1 MKIPNPFRWL
11 KRAKP
16 TAAPSVSAESATD
29 NDSESRSSLEDPN
42 TPLTFANLHEA
53 FGTSNSD
60 HTPVV
65 INQRTALGYAP
76 LFQVTSMISGDCA
89 KLPLNVYRK
98 SKTGRTVESKHSAHK
113 VIDMCAMPNP
123 EVNGFKFWR
132 RFYVSACL
140 WGNAYAWIDRNNRGD
155 VIGLYQLLP
164 DRTYLERKGGVLY
177 CRYQTGGGTRTFDLA
192 DVLHVEGLSIDGIQ
206 GANIISTFRQDFTVA
221 LSAKNFLA
229 RFFKNNMTAGG
240 VLQAKPGTKPEAI
253 RKMEK
258 RIEENFSGSDKAFRT
273 LVLRDNFVWHS
284 TQVDPQKAQLT
295 DIKEDSARDVAR
307 MFNVAPS
314 RLGLKDSVS
323 FNSEEMARQN
333 YHDGALSHLL
343 IATSCECTTK
353 LLTPKERDDGLY
365 IEHNI
370 NALLWA
376 DALTRS
382 TIANS
387 GIQNGRFSPNET
399 RAWENADGYVGG
411 DSYYVPL
418 NIQPVG
424 QARTKRNDPSK
435 RNAKHTKLPSPF
447 GRGAGGEGSD
457 PENPAANQAT
467 REAARALATA
477 AFTRALNRASIRLE
491 RNKDLARDRAG
502 ITAMIDSTMRNI
514 GIMYGVDCSNVASE
528 WFDSILGL
536 DAASLRAQAE
546 SSFRKILDRVLV

>member
-1 MKIPNPFRWL
+1 MKLSNPLNWL
-11 KRAKP
+11 RHTTP
-16 TAAPSVSAESATD
+16 SPPAPSVSAESATS
-29 NDSESRSSLEDPN
+29 NGSESETRSSLEDPN

-53 FGTSNSD
+53 FGTGSAD
-60 HTPVV
+60 HQTPVV
-65 INQRTALGYAP
+65 INQRTVLGYAP

-98 SKTGRTVESKHSAHK
+98 SDTGRTVESKHAAHK
-113 VIDMCAMPNP
+113 TIGMCSMTNP
-123 EVNGFKFWR
+123 EINGFKFWK

-164 DRTYLERKGGVLY
+164 DRTYLERKAGVLY
-177 CRYQTGGGTRTFDLA
+177 CRYQTAGGTRTFDLS

-240 VLQAKPGTKPEAI
+240 VLQAKPGTKPETI

-258 RIEENFSGSDKAFRT
+258 RIEENFAGSDKAFRT
-273 LVLRDNFVWHS
+273 LVLRDNFVWHA
-284 TQVDPQKAQLT
+284 TQVDPQKAQLS

-307 MFNVAPS
+307 MFNVSPS
-314 RLGLKDSVS
+314 RVGLKDSIS
-323 FNSEEMARQN
+323 FNSEENAKQN
-333 YHDGALSHLL
+333 YHDGALSHML

-353 LLTPKERDDGLY
+353 LLTEKERDDGLY

-382 TIANS
+382 VIANS

-399 RAWENADGYVGG
+399 RAWENADGYTGG

-424 QARTKRNDPSK
+424 QKRYKRTNRRAAGSK
-435 RNAKHTKLPSPF
+435 GL
-447 GRGAGGEGSD
+447 D
-457 PENPAANQAT
+457 AAELVRSCST
-467 REAARALATA
+467 EASKEAYRAIATA
-477 AFTRALNRASIRLE
+477 AFKRAINRASIRLE
-491 RNKDLARDRAG
+491 RNKDLASDRSG
-502 ITAMIDSTMRNI
+502 ITEIIHSTMRNL
-514 GIMYGVDCSNVASE
+514 GIMHGVDCSNVATE
-528 WFDSILGL
+528 WFDSIIGL

-546 SSFRKILDRVLV
+546 SSFRGILDRVLV

>member
-1 MKIPNPFRWL
+1 MNLNPLTWFRS
-11 KRAKP
+11 ASP
-16 TAAPSVSAESATD
+16 TVSAESATQAPQAPSGE
-29 NDSESRSSLEDPN
+29 SESRSLEDPN
-42 TPLTFANLHEA
+42 TPFTFHNLQEA
-53 FGTSNSD
+53 FGTSSNHD
-60 HTPVV
+60 QAPVT

-76 LFQVTSMISGDCA
+76 LFQATSMISGDCA

-98 SKTGRTVESKHSAHK
+98 SKTGRTVESKHPAHK
-113 VIDMCAMPNP
+113 TIDMNAMTNP

-140 WGNAYAWIDRNNRGD
+140 WQNAYAWIDRNNRGD

-164 DRTYLERKGGVLY
+164 DRTYMERKAGVLQVK
-177 CRYQTGGGTRTFDLA
+177 YQTAGGTRTFDPA
-192 DVLHVEGLSIDGIQ
+192 DVLHVEGLSIDGLQ
-206 GANIISTFRQDFTVA
+206 GANIVSLFRQDFTIA

-240 VLQAKPGTKPEAI
+240 VLQAKPGTKPETI

-258 RIEENFSGSDKAFRT
+258 RIDENFSGSDKAFRT
-273 LVLRDNFVWHS
+273 LVLKDNFVWHS

-307 MFNVAPS
+307 MFNLAPS

-323 FNSEEMARQN
+323 FNSEEMVRQN

-343 IATSCECTTK
+343 LATSCEASTK
-353 LLTPKERDDGLY
+353 LLTQKERDEGLY

-382 TIANS
+382 VIANS

-399 RAWENADGYVGG
+399 RAWENADGYEGG
-411 DSYYVPL
+411 DRYYVPM

-424 QARTKRNDPSK
+424 QSRTKRKGKRARTMDP
-435 RNAKHTKLPSPF
+435 REGYVAHTLK
-447 GRGAGGEGSD
+447 EK
-457 PENPAANQAT
+457 
-467 REAARALATA
+467 EASRALATA
-477 AFTRALNRASIRLE
+477 AFNRALNRASIRLE
-491 RNKDLARDRAG
+491 RHKDLASDRAG
-502 ITAMIDSTMRNI
+502 ITEIIDSTMRNL
-514 GIMYGVDCSNVASE
+514 GIMHGVDCSTVASE
-528 WFDSILGL
+528 WFDSIIGL

-546 SSFRKILDRVLV
+546 SSYRTILDRVFPVA

>member
-1 MKIPNPFRWL
+1 MSNG
-11 KRAKP
+11 
-16 TAAPSVSAESATD
+16 
-29 NDSESRSSLEDPN
+29 SESETRSSLEDPN

-53 FGTSNSD
+53 FGTGSAD
-60 HTPVV
+60 HQTPVV

-98 SKTGRTVESKHSAHK
+98 SQTGRTVESKHATHK
-113 VIDMCAMPNP
+113 TIGMCSMTNP

-155 VIGLYQLLP
+155 IIGLYQLLP
-164 DRTYLERKGGVLY
+164 DRTYLERKAGVLY
-177 CRYQTGGGTRTFDLA
+177 CRYQTAGGTRTFDLS

-258 RIEENFSGSDKAFRT
+258 RIEENFAGSDKAFRT
-273 LVLRDNFVWHS
+273 LVLRDNFVWHA
-284 TQVDPQKAQLT
+284 TQVDPQKAQLS

-314 RLGLKDSVS
+314 RLGLKDSIS
-323 FNSEEMARQN
+323 FNSEENAKQN
-333 YHDGALSHLL
+333 YHDGALSHML

-353 LLTPKERDDGLY
+353 LLTEKERDDGLY

-382 TIANS
+382 VIANS
-387 GIQNGRFSPNET
+387 GIQNGRFAPNET

-411 DSYYVPL
+411 DTYYVPL

-424 QARTKRNDPSK
+424 QTRTKRAKQTNPTAK
-435 RNAKHTKLPSPF
+435 RSTRSSSPRPDS
-447 GRGAGGEGSD
+447 GSTASDGAGGEGLDQQES
-457 PENPAANQAT
+457 NAT
-467 REAARALATA
+467 RDASRALATA

-491 RNKDLARDRAG
+491 RKKDLKSDRAG
-502 ITAMIDSTMRNI
+502 ITEIINSTMRNL
-514 GIMYGVDCSNVASE
+514 GIMHGVDCSNVATE
-528 WFDSILGL
+528 WFDSIVGL

-546 SSFRKILDRVLV
+546 SSFQSILDRVLK

>member
-1 MKIPNPFRWL
+1 MQLSNQFSAFRNDQFSAF
-11 KRAKP
+11 RRVATEP
-16 TAAPSVSAESATD
+16 AAES
-29 NDSESRSSLEDPN
+29 RSLEDPN

-60 HTPVV
+60 VAPVT
-65 INQRTALGYAP
+65 INQRTALGYAA
-76 LFQVTSMISGDCA
+76 LFQAVSMVSGDSA
-89 KLPLNVYRK
+89 KLPLNVYRR
-98 SKTGRTVESKHSAHK
+98 SKTGRSVESNHPTHKTIGMHS
-113 VIDMCAMPNP
+113 MPNP
-123 EVNGFKFWR
+123 ECNGFKFWR

-140 WGNAYAWIDRNNRGD
+140 WQNAYAWIDRNNRGE

-177 CRYQTGGGTRTFDLA
+177 CRYQTAGGTRTFDMA
-192 DVLHVEGLSIDGIQ
+192 DVLHVEGLSIDGISGEQ
-206 GANIISTFRQDFTVA
+206 LIRNFRQDFTVA

-240 VLQAKPGTKPEAI
+240 VLQAKPGTKPETI

-273 LVLRDNFVWHS
+273 LVLRDNFVWHA
-284 TQVDPQKAQLT
+284 TQVDPQKAQLS

-307 MFNVAPS
+307 MFNIAPS
-314 RLGLKDSVS
+314 RLGLKDSIS

-343 IATSCECTTK
+343 LATSCEATTK
-353 LLTPKERDDGLY
+353 LLTEKERDAGLY

-387 GIQNGRFSPNET
+387 GIQAGRFSPNET
-399 RAWENADGYVGG
+399 RAWENLDGYTGG
-411 DSYYVPL
+411 DTYFAPL
-418 NIQPVG
+418 NVQAVG
-424 QARTKRNDPSK
+424 QSRARKRNTDWLAIGNPSRK
-435 RNAKHTKLPSPF
+435 
-447 GRGAGGEGSD
+447 
-457 PENPAANQAT
+457 AT
-467 REAARALATA
+467 IESCRALATM
-477 AFTRALNRASIRLE
+477 AFTRAINRASIRLD
-491 RNKDLARDRAG
+491 RNKDIASDRNG
-502 ITAMIDSTMRNI
+502 IIEIIDSTMRNI
-514 GIMYGVDCSNVASE
+514 GVMTGTDCSNVATE
-528 WFDSILGL
+528 WFDSIIGL

-546 SSFRKILDRVLV
+546 SSFRGILDRVLSN